1 MPKIND
7 AGLALDKKYEG
18 CSLIAYQDPVGV
30 WTIGYGHTEGV
41 RPKMQITQEQAD
53 QWLEEDLQAVADG
66 VQNEVDVT
74 LTPNQFSALVSF
86 AYNVGLTALQDST
99 LLQYVNRKNF
109 AMAADQFERWVYA
122 GGRVLPGL
130 VARRQAEKALFL
142 TP

>member
-7 AGLALDKKYEG
+7 AGLALVKKYEG

-30 WTIGYGHTEGV
+30 WTIGYGHTDGV
-41 RPKMQITQEQAD
+41 VSSMQITQEQAD
-53 QWLEEDLQAVADG
+53 AWLEQDLAEVANS
-66 VQNEVDVT
+66 VQDEVDVQ

-86 AYNVGLTALQDST
+86 AYNLGVTALQDST
-99 LLQYVNRKNF
+99 LLADVNRKNF

-130 VARRQAEKALFL
+130 VARRQAEKQLFL